1 MAKTKEQQIKENFF
15 DGKASDTMSLAE
27 YIKSGRAERDLKNKK
42 GVTKMKK
49 DKKKTAMVPG
59 GTSGGKI
66 HMYAAGGV
74 VKDNP
79 GLEALKIASP
89 EAYNKIKKG

>member
-42 GVTKMKK
+42 GVTKIKK
-49 DKKKTAMVPG
+49 PKNKTAMVSG
-59 GTSGGKI
+59 GTSGGKV
-66 HMYAAGGV
+66 HMYAAGGMV
-74 VKDNP
+74 QDNP
-79 GLEALKIASP
+79 GLKALKAASP
-89 EAYNKIKKG
+89 EAYNKIKQG

>member
-1 MAKTKEQQIKENFF
+1 
-15 DGKASDTMSLAE
+15 
-27 YIKSGRAERDLKNKK
+27 
-42 GVTKMKK
+42 MKK
-49 DKKKTAMVPG
+49 NKKKTAMIPG

-79 GLEALKIASP
+79 GLEALKLASP

>member
-15 DGKASDTMSLAE
+15 DGKASDTMSLDE

>member
-15 DGKASDTMSLAE
+15 NGKASDTMSLAE

-42 GVTKMKK
+42 GLTKMKK

-79 GLEALKIASP
+79 GLEALKLASP

>member
-15 DGKASDTMSLAE
+15 DGKASDTMSLDE

-89 EAYNKIKKG
+89 EAYNKIKQG

>member
-15 DGKASDTMSLAE
+15 DGKASDTMSLDE

-49 DKKKTAMVPG
+49 DKKKTAMIPG

-66 HMYAAGGV
+66 HMYAAGGI

>member
-27 YIKSGRAERDLKNKK
+27 YIKSGRAERDLEKKK
-42 GVTKMKK
+42 GVTKIKK
-49 DKKKTAMVPG
+49 SNNKAAMVPG
-59 GTSGGKI
+59 GTSGGKV

-79 GLEALKIASP
+79 GLEALKLASP

>member
-79 GLEALKIASP
+79 GLEALKLASP

>member
-15 DGKASDTMSLAE
+15 DGKASDTMSLDE

-66 HMYAAGGV
+66 HMYAAGGI

-89 EAYNKIKKG
+89 EAYNKIKQG

>member
-1 MAKTKEQQIKENFF
+1 MAKTKEQQIRENFF
-15 DGKASDTMSLAE
+15 DGKASDTMSLDE

-49 DKKKTAMVPG
+49 NKKKTAMIPG

-89 EAYNKIKKG
+89 EAYNKIKQG

>member
-1 MAKTKEQQIKENFF
+1 MTKAKEQQIRENFF
-15 DGKASDTMSLAE
+15 DGNASDTMSLDE
-27 YIKSGRAERDLKNKK
+27 YIKSGRAERELKNKK

-49 DKKKTAMVPG
+49 DKKKIAMVPG

-89 EAYNKIKKG
+89 EAYNKIKQG

>member
-1 MAKTKEQQIKENFF
+1 MTKAKEQQIRENFF
-15 DGKASDTMSLAE
+15 DGNASDTMSLDE
-27 YIKSGRAERDLKNKK
+27 YIKSGRAERELKNKK

-89 EAYNKIKKG
+89 EAYNKIKQG

>member
-1 MAKTKEQQIKENFF
+1 MTKTKEQQIRENFF
-15 DGKASDTMSLAE
+15 DGNASDTMSLGE
-27 YIKSGRAERDLKNKK
+27 YIKSGRAERELKNKK

-49 DKKKTAMVPG
+49 DKKKTVMVPG

-74 VKDNP
+74 VKDSP
-79 GLEALKIASP
+79 GLKALKLASP
-89 EAYNKIKKG
+89 EAYNKIKQG

>member
-15 DGKASDTMSLAE
+15 DGKASDTMSLDE

-49 DKKKTAMVPG
+49 DKKKTAMIPG

>member
-15 DGKASDTMSLAE
+15 DGKASDTMSLDE

-49 DKKKTAMVPG
+49 EKKKTAMVPG

-66 HMYAAGGV
+66 HMYAAGGI

>member
-15 DGKASDTMSLAE
+15 DGKASDTMSLDE

-66 HMYAAGGV
+66 HMYAAGGI

>member
-1 MAKTKEQQIKENFF
+1 
-15 DGKASDTMSLAE
+15 LARE
-27 YIKSGRAERDLKNKK
+27 INQGSY
-42 GVTKMKK
+42 KMKK
-49 DKKKTAMVPG
+49 DKKKTAMIPG

-89 EAYNKIKKG
+89 EAYNKIKQG

>member
-15 DGKASDTMSLAE
+15 DGKASDTMSLDE

-49 DKKKTAMVPG
+49 DKKKTAMIPG

-89 EAYNKIKKG
+89 EAYNKIKQG